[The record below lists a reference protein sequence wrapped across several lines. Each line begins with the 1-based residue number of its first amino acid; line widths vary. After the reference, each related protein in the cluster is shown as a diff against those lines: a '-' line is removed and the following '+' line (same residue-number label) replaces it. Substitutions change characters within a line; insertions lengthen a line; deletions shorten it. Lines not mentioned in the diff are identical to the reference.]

1 MILRPLSDEQ
11 FGAAVLDWYDRHGR
25 KDLPWQ
31 QGITPYR
38 VWVSEIMLQQTQV
51 STVLGYF
58 DRFMDALPTVEAL
71 ATAAE
76 DEVLH
81 LWTGLGY
88 YSRARNLHKTAKLI
102 VTEHGGDFPRC
113 VERLAELPGIGRSTA
128 GAIASLS
135 MGLRAPILDGN
146 VKRVLARYVAQDGY
160 PGEPKVARQLW
171 DVAERLTPQTRV
183 NHYTQAMMDL
193 GATLCTR
200 SKPSCLLCP
209 LKAGCRAHLLG
220 RETDFP
226 VPKPRKALPQ
236 KRTLMPLLANHE
248 GAILLYRRPPTGL
261 WGGLWSLPELDD
273 LAALDPLAERHAL
286 QLQQRRELPC
296 LTHTFSH
303 FQLAI
308 EPWLI
313 TVKSE
318 ANAVAEPDW
327 LWYNLATPPR
337 LGLAAPVKML
347 LKRAAAELNAG
358 EMS

>member
-1 MILRPLSDEQ
+1 MSPEQ
-11 FGAAVLDWYDRHGR
+11 FNGAVLAWYDQHGR

-58 DRFMDALPTVEAL
+58 DRFMEALPSVQAL
-71 ATAAE
+71 AAAAE

-88 YSRARNLHKTAKLI
+88 YTRARNLHKAAKL
-102 VTEHGGDFPRC
+102 VVEQHGGEFPRSI
-113 VERLAELPGIGRSTA
+113 EQLAELPGIGRSTA

-146 VKRVLARYVAQDGY
+146 VKRVLARYQAQQGY
-160 PGEPKVARQLW
+160 PGEPKVAAQLW
-171 DVAERLTPQTRV
+171 QLAEQLTPHERV

-209 LKAGCRAHLLG
+209 VREGCRAHLLG

-226 VPKPRKALPQ
+226 EPKPRKALPQ
-236 KRTLMPLLANHE
+236 KRTLMPLLANAE
-248 GAILLYRRPPTGL
+248 GAILLYRRPSSGL

-273 LAALDPLAERHAL
+273 LDALGELARQHAL
-286 QLQQRRELPC
+286 HLDEPRELAG

-308 EPWLI
+308 EPWL
-313 TVKSE
+313 VRVE
-318 ANAVAEPDW
+318 QAGGAVAEGDW

-337 LGLAAPVKML
+337 LGLAAPVKKL
-347 LKRAAAELNAG
+347 LKRAAQELNAG
-358 EMS
+358 EAS